1 MTTWPLRRTQM
12 TVVERIRECC
22 AAVELVL
29 KAMNKPLETEHP
41 AGQNR
46 FKMQ

>member
-29 KAMNKPLETEHP
+29 KAMNKPLKTKHP
-41 AGQNR
+41 AGQIR